1 MRQLYLYSGFIFSLV
16 LVMALT
22 GCVQSTPSGKWARSR
37 DGGISFENRTI
48 LPDHTYYFRGNEV
61 TPEAII
67 AIDNKYTLKTRVW
80 SRVDITQK
88 MLDDWMFW
96 IDTRLSPACPHYG
109 GVILTPDGDKA
120 GVWYSR
126 KWKSV
131 VKTPEPGVLQVYV
144 PYSLSGSL
152 CARQERSNDL

>member
-1 MRQLYLYSGFIFSLV
+1 
-16 LVMALT
+16 MALT

-96 IDTRLSPACPHYG
+96 IDTRLSLSCPHYG
-109 GVILTPDGDKA
+109 GFILTPDGEQA
-120 GVWYSR
+120 GVWYS
-126 KWKSV
+126 KKLISV
-131 VKTPEPGVLQVYV
+131 IKTPEPGVLQGYV
-144 PYSLSGSL
+144 PYNRTGSL
-152 CARQERSNDL
+152 CARQESWDDR

>member
-1 MRQLYLYSGFIFSLV
+1 MRQNCFLSVLLCALFIFIVS
-16 LVMALT
+16 
-22 GCVQSTPSGKWARSR
+22 GCARSTPSGKWLKSR
-37 DGGISFENRTI
+37 DGGLSFENRAI
-48 LPDHTYYFRGNEV
+48 LPDHTYYFIGNEV

-67 AIDNKYTLKTRVW
+67 AVDNRYRLKTRVW

-88 MLDDWMFW
+88 MLNDWMFW

-131 VKTPEPGVLQVYV
+131 VKVPEPGVLQVYK